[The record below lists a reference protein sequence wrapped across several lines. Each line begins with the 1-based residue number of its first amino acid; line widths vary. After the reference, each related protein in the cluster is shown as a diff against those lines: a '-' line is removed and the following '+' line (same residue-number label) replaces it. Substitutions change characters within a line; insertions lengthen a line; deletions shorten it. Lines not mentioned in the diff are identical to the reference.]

1 MNFKLSTTKCTTGMN
16 AVPFKNLLFILHIKC
31 KGSST
36 LRCIWFCMLLK
47 YFSYFYLVL
56 QIYNWFF
63 SF

>member
-1 MNFKLSTTKCTTGMN
+1 MNFKLITTKCTTGMN

-47 YFSYFYLVL
+47 YISYFYLVL
-56 QIYNWFF
+56 
-63 SF
+63 